1 MFTLA
6 AVRTRTGRRLGNPVL
21 TTEGRVTFVDGLL
34 AVGGYRG
41 AEESMPSRD
50 QPSRRDA
57 DSRLEAAR
65 YAAEHALPPEMR
77 SDDDDEPVDRGQVS
91 ADDRAMAV
99 EVAIQ
104 QAMRRG
110 DFDGLPGAGKPLA
123 GLDGVRDPNWWIRRK
138 IERENLTGLGPP
150 ALTLR
155 TEDVRLDERL
165 DALHTETQVREVLD
179 DFNKRVREAR
189 LQLLGGPPVLTKP
202 RDVDEQVAA
211 WRERASVRRLAREQL
226 AEERRRREAEELA
239 AMTWRERR
247 RARKA
252 RRA

>member
-1 MFTLA
+1 MP
-6 AVRTRTGRRLGNPVL
+6 RR
-21 TTEGRVTFVDGLL
+21 
-34 AVGGYRG
+34 
-41 AEESMPSRD
+41 RD
-50 QPSRRDA
+50 Q

-65 YAAEHALPPEMR
+65 YAAERALPPELR
-77 SDDDDEPVDRGQVS
+77 GDDDDEPVDRGQVS
-91 ADDRAMAV
+91 ADERAMAV

-104 QAMRRG
+104 QAMRAG
-110 DFDGLPGAGKPLA
+110 AFENLPGAGKPLA

-155 TEDVRLDERL
+155 TEDAELDDRL
-165 DALHTETQVREVLD
+165 DALHTEAQVREVLE
-179 DFNKRVREAR
+179 DFNRRVKQAR
-189 LQLLGGPPVLTKP
+189 MQLLGGPPVITRP

-211 WRERASVRRLAREQL
+211 WRERAAIRRAARERIL
-226 AEERRRREAEELA
+226 AEQREREAAELA

-247 RARKA
+247 RARRE

>member
-1 MFTLA
+1 
-6 AVRTRTGRRLGNPVL
+6 
-21 TTEGRVTFVDGLL
+21 
-34 AVGGYRG
+34 
-41 AEESMPSRD
+41 MPSRD
-50 QPSRRDA
+50 QPRRTNP
-57 DSRLEAAR
+57 DSRIEAVR
-65 YAAEHALPPEMR
+65 YAAEQALPPEKR
-77 SDDDDEPVDRGQVS
+77 SDDDEPVDRGQVS

-110 DFDGLPGAGKPLA
+110 DFDGLPGAGRPLA

-155 TEDVRLDERL
+155 TEDARLDERL
-165 DALHTETQVREVLD
+165 DALHSEAQVREALD
-179 DFNKRVREAR
+179 DFNTRVRQAR
-189 LQLLGGPPVLTKP
+189 LQLLGGPPVLTRP

-211 WRERASVRRLAREQL
+211 WRERARVRRVAREQV
-226 AEERRRREAEELA
+226 AEERRRREADELA
-239 AMTWRERR
+239 AMSWRERR
-247 RARKA
+247 RAKKA